1 MPLLISPNMELF
13 DASNF
18 VLHRIFGQTAWSII
32 VGRFAYKSS
41 RLHSGRFA
49 YMIKVVSPTQLL
61 DKKIDKC

>member
-1 MPLLISPNMELF
+1 MPLLISPNVELF

-18 VLHRIFGQTAWSII
+18 VLHRIFGQTARSI
-32 VGRFAYKSS
+32 VGRFAYKSF
-41 RLHSGRFA
+41 RLHSGQFA